1 MNIFTFQDYYKN
13 EVQLTFNDHGFIS
26 DPRHVLVIC
35 RYKEQWLLTRH
46 SRRGLEF
53 PGGKV
58 EAGELPDDAAVRE
71 VWEETGAGLASIEWL
86 GQYKVT
92 GKAEVIYKNVYFAR
106 VEEIIPKEDYME
118 TLGPVL
124 CRELPADLKNNASFS
139 FLMRDDVIPYCLTE
153 LKQRNWT

>member
-13 EVQLTFNDHGFIS
+13 EVQLTFNDHAFIS
-26 DPRHVLVIC
+26 EPRHVLVIC
-35 RYKEQWLLTRH
+35 RYNEKWLLTRH

-58 EAGELPDDAAVRE
+58 EAGELSEHAAVRE
-71 VWEETGAGLASIEWL
+71 VWEETGARISSIEWL

-92 GKAEVIYKNVYFAR
+92 GKTEVIYKNVYFAQI
-106 VEEIIPKEDYME
+106 EELIEKEDYME

-124 CRELPADLKNNASFS
+124 CINLPADLKNDEAFS

-153 LKQRNWT
+153 LRQRNWT

>member
-13 EVQLTFNDHGFIS
+13 EVQLTFNDRAFIS
-26 DPRHVLVIC
+26 EPRHVLVIC
-35 RYKEQWLLTRH
+35 RYNEKWLLTRH

-58 EAGELPDDAAVRE
+58 EAGELSKHAAVRE
-71 VWEETGAGLASIEWL
+71 VWEETGARLSSIEWL

-106 VEEIIPKEDYME
+106 VEKLIEKEDYME

-124 CRELPADLKNNASFS
+124 CADLPEDLKNDVSFS
-139 FLMRDDVIPYCLTE
+139 FLMRDDVIPYCLAE